1 MKTTLLSVLNLC
13 VPCYCHCRYCL
24 LSWDGKCL
32 GVDYDRSAA
41 YARRLYDW
49 LKTTRR
55 DIKFMYSFGYS
66 MEHPDLPEAIR
77 FMQETNSPGGRF
89 LQLNGMKMRSTE
101 ELHVF
106 FDLIKKQGIELIDFT
121 FYGTEEYHDKF
132 AGRKGDFRLISDS
145 LNIALEKGLEA
156 EVGIPVTKENISQT
170 DELIK
175 LLPEDRIKIYLF
187 TPHSGGRGIS
197 LAKAKITVDDY
208 ENLSPEAGQY
218 FNRSNHRTP
227 AEWRDAPLPAAKK
240 RALTLSLLP
249 TNIDRLEQQSFE
261 DTLNELQRLDED
273 YYKIIPDFQTLLQ
286 LYADPDDTHL
296 YSRKDLDMIY
306 RKRYIAENN
315 IIIPDIADERFSGSL
330 RY

>member
-1 MKTTLLSVLNLC
+1 MKTTLISVVNLC

-24 LSWDGKCL
+24 LSWDGKCI
-32 GVDYDRSAA
+32 GADYDRGTA

-49 LKTTRR
+49 LKTTYR
-55 DIKFMYSFGYS
+55 DIRFMYSFGYS
-66 MEHPDLPEAIR
+66 MEHSDLPEAIR

-89 LQLNGMKMRSTE
+89 LQLNGMKMRSAE
-101 ELHVF
+101 ELHEF
-106 FDLIKKQGIELIDFT
+106 FDLINKQGIELIDFT

-132 AGRKGDFRLISDS
+132 AGRKGDFRLTLDS
-145 LNIALEKGLEA
+145 LNIALEKGLAA

-175 LLPEDRIKIYLF
+175 LLPEDRIKLYLF

-197 LAKAKITVDDY
+197 LAKAKITVEDY
-208 ENLSPEAGQY
+208 ENLSSRARQY
-218 FNRSNHRTP
+218 FNRNNHRTP
-227 AEWRDAPLPAAKK
+227 AEWSAAQFPAAEK

-261 DTLNELQRLDED
+261 DTLNELQKIDED
-273 YYKIIPDFQTLLQ
+273 YYNIIPDFQTLLQ

-296 YSRKDLDMIY
+296 YSRKDLYMLY
-306 RKRYIAENN
+306 RKRYITENN
-315 IIIPDIADERFSGSL
+315 IVIPDITDERFSGSL